1 METFYLTR
9 KQMAGLLMSLKG
21 LTGKSPVAVL
31 QEAWAKSHKTD
42 MEHGKTLGAFV
53 STSLPPIFEKII
65 KMKQTGEGFSLTDI
79 VALGNQI
86 EYSQYSV
93 TSMQNW
99 VKRDF
104 KELIGSPRNGK
115 KYSIDQTAVLFII
128 DDLKATLD
136 FESIRKLLTLVFNNA
151 HDDSDD
157 LIGPLQLYSAYSTLF
172 EELDE
177 NNDQVLD
184 LSGHET
190 GRRNHDHMLE
200 HMLKEISGQFANT
213 LQALNRDQKEAVGN
227 TVFVAMVSVQTSY
240 FQSLARRY
248 LNATLFLHNLNSG
261 M

>member
-9 KQMAGLLMSLKG
+9 KQMAGLLLSLNGNTDK
-21 LTGKSPVAVL
+21 PPIAVL

-65 KMKQTGEGFSLTDI
+65 KMKRTGEGFSLTDI

-86 EYSQYSV
+86 EYSQYSA
-93 TSMQNW
+93 TAMQNW

-104 KELIGSPRNGK
+104 KELIGAPRIGK
-115 KYSIDQTAVLFII
+115 KYSFDQTATLFII

-136 FESIRKLLTLVFNNA
+136 FESIRKMLTLVFNNPE
-151 HDDSDD
+151 DETDD
-157 LIGPLQLYSAYSTLF
+157 LIGPLRLYAAYSALF
-172 EELDE
+172 EELDQ

-184 LSGHET
+184 LSGHES
-190 GRRNHDHMLE
+190 GLRNHDHMLE
-200 HMLKEISGQFANT
+200 HLLKKMADKFADT
-213 LQALNRDQKEAVGN
+213 LAGLNRDQKEAVSN

-248 LNATLFLHNLNSG
+248 LNATLFLRNLNGGS
-261 M
+261 

>member
-9 KQMAGLLMSLKG
+9 KQMAGLLLSLKG
-21 LTGKSPVAVL
+21 ETDKTPIAML
-31 QEAWAKSHKTD
+31 QEAWAKAHKTD
-42 MEHGKTLGAFV
+42 VEHGKTLGAFV

-86 EYSQYSV
+86 EYSHYSV

-104 KELIGSPRNGK
+104 KDLIGPPRNGK
-115 KYSIDQTAVLFII
+115 KYSIDQTAVLFMI

-136 FESIRKLLTLVFNNA
+136 FESIRKLLTLVLGDPQN
-151 HDDSDD
+151 DEDD
-157 LIGPLQLYSAYSTLF
+157 LIGPLRLYAAYSSIF
-172 EELDE
+172 EELDQ

-184 LSGHET
+184 LSGHES
-190 GRRNHDHMLE
+190 GKRNHDHMLE
-200 HMLKEISGQFANT
+200 HMLKDISGKFAET
-213 LQALNRDQKEAVGN
+213 LQSLSRDQQEAVGN
-227 TVFVAMVSVQTSY
+227 TVFIAMVSVQTSY

-248 LNATLFLHNLNSG
+248 MNATLFLHKLHG
-261 M
+261 GA